1 MRRKIA
7 VDMGTN
13 NTVIWSD
20 GSIVVNEPTIVAL
33 SADTEKIVAVGKEAL
48 SMLGKTPETV
58 VQEKPV
64 VGGVIANF
72 SVAKA
77 YLRIEFAKLSKSFEL
92 LRPDVMLTVPS
103 GSTSVEKRAALEM
116 ALESGASHAYI
127 VDATLA
133 AAIGAGVA
141 VSSPSGNVV
150 LHVGADVTEAAVLS
164 LGGIVAFQ
172 SRRVG
177 GNTINTHIKSFL
189 RKEYGLIVGDVTC
202 EEIKRKLVSATV
214 LTDHREMEISGRDLT
229 FGMPRNITLKDTVL
243 HEVTA
248 PVFEEIVSVLE
259 IALGDTPAELSSDVI
274 DKGIVL
280 TGGGSYITHFD
291 RYITNTTGIPA
302 HLAEDP
308 ELCAVRGAAVVLE
321 NLNLWKRSII
331 TKA

>member
-7 VDMGTN
+7 VDIGTN

-20 GSIVVNEPTIVAL
+20 GTIVVNEPTIVAL
-33 SADTEKIVAVGKEAL
+33 SADSEKIVAVGKEAL

-58 VQEKPV
+58 LQEKPV
-64 VGGVIANF
+64 VGGVVANF

-77 YLRIEFAKLSKSFEL
+77 FLKIEFAKLSKSFEL

-172 SRRVG
+172 SKRVG

-189 RKEYGLIVGDVTC
+189 KKEYGLVVGDVTC
-202 EEIKRKLVSATV
+202 EEIKSKLVSAIAPTE
-214 LTDHREMEISGRDLT
+214 HKEMEISGRDLT
-229 FGMPRNITLKDTVL
+229 FGMPRNITIKDSAL
-243 HEVTA
+243 FAVTE

-280 TGGGSYITHFD
+280 TGGGSYVTRFD